1 MKSNIRL
8 IIGLVL
14 LLTGIGGLLTLRSNP
29 MSMDDMGMMQGGMG
43 MMGQGAM
50 KEMMKRMMEDQ
61 LPPGIDEAD
70 LPEPKSQGAQL
81 LTRYC
86 VQCHDLPPPVL
97 HNSTEWP
104 KVLARMERRME
115 MMARMGSILNPTK
128 QELTSILNYLQQH
141 AANVTE

>member
-14 LLTGIGGLLTLRSNP
+14 LLTGIGGLAIMRCGSH
-29 MSMDDMGMMQGGMG
+29 SMGGMGMMQGGMG
-43 MMGQGAM
+43 MMGRGAM

-81 LTRYC
+81 LARYC

-97 HNSTEWP
+97 HTSTEWP
-104 KVLARMERRME
+104 KVVARMERRME
-115 MMARMGSILNPTK
+115 MMARMGSILNPTD
-128 QELTSILNYLQQH
+128 QEQAAILNYLQRH
-141 AANVTE
+141 AADAPE